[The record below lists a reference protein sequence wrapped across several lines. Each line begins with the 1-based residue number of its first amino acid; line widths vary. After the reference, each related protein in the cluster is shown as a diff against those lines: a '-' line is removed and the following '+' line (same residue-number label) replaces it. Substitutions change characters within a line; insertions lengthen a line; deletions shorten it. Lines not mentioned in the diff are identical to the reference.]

1 MDINFLN
8 KIKDNLGN
16 RLIDFFK
23 EDYILIHF
31 KMK

>member
-16 RLIDFFK
+16 RFIDFFK
-23 EDYILIHF
+23 EDYILIHL